1 MMRLENVSK
10 SFNGKTVLDSLS
22 LEIQDGRT
30 TVISGASGRGKTTL
44 LNLLMGLKM
53 PDSGVISGVPEHIA
67 AVFQEDR
74 LPQEFSPAVC
84 VLMTAAKG
92 VTREE
97 ARRHLSELGL
107 AGHLDK
113 PVRELSG
120 GMRRRTAVARAVLA
134 RSEAIFMDEPFTGLD
149 AETRL
154 RTIDYIKKYTAGKT
168 LVVVSHSPEDA
179 ELLEADRL
187 SL

>member
-1 MMRLENVSK
+1 MKLKNVSK
-10 SFNGKTVLDSLS
+10 SYGENKVLDSLDI
-22 LEIQDGRT
+22 EIKDGRT

-44 LNLLMGLKM
+44 LYLLMGLKA
-53 PDSGVISGVPEHIA
+53 PDSGTISGVPEHIA

-74 LPQEFSPAVC
+74 LPPEFTPTAC
-84 VLMTAAKG
+84 VLMTADKS
-92 VTREE
+92 VTGEE

-107 AGHLDK
+107 EGHLDK
-113 PVRELSG
+113 QVRELSG

-149 AETRL
+149 AETRR
-154 RTIDYIKKYTAGKT
+154 RTIAYIKKYTTGKT

-179 ELLEADRL
+179 ELLEAEKIEL
-187 SL
+187 